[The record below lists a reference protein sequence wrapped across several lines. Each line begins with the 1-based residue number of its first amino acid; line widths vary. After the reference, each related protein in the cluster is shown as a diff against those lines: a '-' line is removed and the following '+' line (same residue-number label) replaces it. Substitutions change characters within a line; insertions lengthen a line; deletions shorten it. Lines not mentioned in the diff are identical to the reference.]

1 MELIQLYPV
10 TIWSRKTRWS
20 NPSRAFFGGRHSW
33 IGRGSKWARQK
44 RVNFQIPK
52 SWSLFVQMDQATW
65 HLVRITLG
73 SGVKTLGFGC
83 LSQHHDT
90 PYVLPIGPLGLATVI
105 DVSFQHWLYKRRP
118 VGQEFMEHIW
128 TNSGIP
134 PEPLV
139 SWPSKR
145 LGSQVF
151 VLTTSASEKHRA
163 DAARMRGDYS
173 GCLSG
178 VTMLVAETPRLAN
191 SQIVIGF
198 IANSNQFLGDED
210 DRTNPC
216 WASRQWIWHWL
227 VP

>member
-1 MELIQLYPV
+1 MCYL
-10 TIWSRKTRWS
+10 
-20 NPSRAFFGGRHSW
+20 
-33 IGRGSKWARQK
+33 
-44 RVNFQIPK
+44 
-52 SWSLFVQMDQATW
+52 
-65 HLVRITLG
+65 
-73 SGVKTLGFGC
+73 
-83 LSQHHDT
+83 
-90 PYVLPIGPLGLATVI
+90 GPLGLATVI

-210 DRTNPC
+210 DRTNPS
-216 WASRQWIWHWL
+216 WASVDMTL
-227 VP
+227 VGPLGFPPSTVVAPWQSNLAMESDTFMYIRTSNIKMIFPLNILFFPDL